1 MKKIVAKK
9 AQNGA
14 KADSLMSASNR
25 KKDAAYSQERIGKSL
40 KAKGLGDRP
49 TNKLGPGPQ
58 YKAIPTGN
66 QRLDIA
72 KKLRTSATK
81 DSLSSVKLRK
91 KAQNGIKTDTL
102 SGVTI
107 NPRSNTGGKKP
118 WADKTPFE
126 KQATRDSIH
135 NAGAERAKAVRTS
148 NARAAGFGT
157 EGGGYDEKAYSKHER
172 KMNRRSDTD
181 RYQGSLNKVN
191 VKTEKVIEDSG
202 PAKAPCKG
210 GGCKKESKSSG
221 VEGVWM
227 KSGGKIKPKKAQAG
241 AALKN
246 LPAGATPIPMK
257 KGGTIKKKRK

>member
-1 MKKIVAKK
+1 MKK

-14 KADSLMSASNR
+14 KADSLMNASNR

-81 DSLSSVKLRK
+81 DSLSSVKLIK
-91 KAQNGIKTDTL
+91 KAQ
-102 SGVTI
+102 SG
-107 NPRSNTGGKKP
+107 TGGKKP
-118 WADKTPFE
+118 WAQKTIPE
-126 KQATRDSIH
+126 RMATRDSIKS
-135 NAGAERAKAVRTS
+135 AGEARVKDVRAR

-157 EGGGYDEKAYSKHER
+157 EGGGYDEEAYNKHQKKLSR
-172 KMNRRSDTD
+172 MPNSD
-181 RYQGSLNKVN
+181 RYSGQLNKVN
-191 VKTEKVIEDSG
+191 AKGENMEKNDESPETNRKNHCTGSKCGKEARQKVESG
-202 PAKAPCKG
+202 
-210 GGCKKESKSSG
+210 EMKS
-221 VEGVWM
+221 
-227 KSGGKIKPKKAQAG
+227 KSGGKVKKAQAG